1 MVISQTIIRFNSSK
15 ITWLDKKVSDVYPA
29 GDEGLIVAVDSKTG
43 KAGAVNFQGE
53 TIIPFESSTLDPWD
67 GAIIR
72 SGMYTEGNLYWVIK
86 NNKITI
92 VNEKNQVVIPEKYGY
107 LKKVREDQFIA
118 GTGELSGSAVNGAY
132 TYKKYGV
139 ITEKDEVLIPIE
151 YDSITQ
157 EDDKKYIGTIE
168 EDTRTIKRTFYASG
182 NLEKEEIE
190 DKQAETQPDTEEA
203 VKQEEGTQDGSEAEE
218 TPEGS
223 IEPEQQEEN
232 SQESDAQSGENLSTH
247 EDGNSEIQD
256 YDGPELDYEYVNYYE
271 EGDGVR
277 LHLAKMTCT
286 LEDEEGNV
294 LLTFEGDRVKDT
306 MPVFTNTG
314 QLVVDEGEKTYRVYN
329 AKTGVLLCDLKR
341 EADCMIT
348 PELLTYDQGTEYIVK
363 NFNNTELFRIA
374 KPEGDR
380 FLNSQKEKAR
390 FVFQASY
397 FVYQGDDGRTL
408 VTNKGVVIADQL
420 DSISYN
426 DENRSKENETD
437 QIFIC
442 EREGQYG
449 AFTAAGDKILDF
461 AYENIE
467 FLTGHV
473 DALRVME
480 KRGRSGIVNYQ
491 GQIIIPLEYDS
502 VGYGNTIMD
511 ADDFS
516 LTQYFLMDVEDAG
529 NHYYGQKGQVIYYL
543 DEEGKKEGEVKYL
556 KEQERSRDLN
566 DFLAL
571 GEISENPKLFSVTG
585 NVPIMDNA
593 YSAGGIRYGR
603 SSVEFRRGPN
613 KVIFLLI
620 DEYSERLG
628 FSEYYPGDFTLMGYQ
643 HILWYFW
650 MVSSRL
656 FLLTVLLWAAFKI
669 PYDALSDEI
678 YFFRKDIKKKLKKR
692 KGKR

>member
-1 MVISQTIIRFNSSK
+1 MVISQTIIRYNGSK
-15 ITWLDKKVSDVYPA
+15 VIWLDKKVSDAYPA
-29 GDEGLIVAVDSKTG
+29 GDEALIVAVDAKTG
-43 KAGAVNFQGE
+43 KAGVVNFQGE
-53 TIIPFESSTLDPWD
+53 TVIPFESSTLDPWD
-67 GAIIR
+67 GSIIR
-72 SGMYTEGNLYWVIK
+72 GGMYSEGNLYWVIK
-86 NNKITI
+86 NKKITV
-92 VNEKNQVVIPEKYGY
+92 VNEKNKVVIPEKYGY
-107 LKKVREDQFIA
+107 LKKTQEDQFIA

-151 YDSITQ
+151 YDNIVQ
-157 EDDKKYIGTIE
+157 QDDKKYIGTIE

-190 DKQAETQPDTEEA
+190 DKQTETQPD
-203 VKQEEGTQDGSEAEE
+203 VQEDIGQDAEIPNVSEAAE
-218 TPEGS
+218 TPEGGT
-223 IEPEQQEEN
+223 EPEQQEGTG
-232 SQESDAQSGENLSTH
+232 QEGETQPEESAS
-247 EDGNSEIQD
+247 EKEEGNSEIQD
-256 YDGPELDYEYVNYYE
+256 YDGPELEYEYVNYYE
-271 EGDGVR
+271 EGNGVR

-294 LLTFEGDRVKDT
+294 LFTFEGDRVKDT
-306 MPVFTNTG
+306 MPVFSNTG
-314 QLVVDEGEKTYRVYN
+314 QLVIDEGEKTYRVYN
-329 AKTGVLLCDLKR
+329 AKTGALLCDLKR
-341 EADCMIT
+341 EADCIIT
-348 PELLTYDQGTEYIVK
+348 PELLAYDQGTEYIVK

-374 KPEGDR
+374 KPDGDH

-390 FVFQASY
+390 FVFQTSY
-397 FVYQGDDGRTL
+397 FIYQGDDGRTL

-426 DENRSKENETD
+426 DENRSKVNETD
-437 QIFIC
+437 QVFIC
-442 EREGQYG
+442 ERKGKYG

-461 AYENIE
+461 SYENIE
-467 FLTGHV
+467 FLAGHV

-480 KRGRSGIVNYQ
+480 KKGRNGVVNYQ
-491 GQIIIPLEYDS
+491 GQVIIPLEYDS

-511 ADDFS
+511 ADNSS
-516 LTQYFLMDVEDAG
+516 LTQYFLLDAEDAK
-529 NHYYGQKGQVIYYL
+529 NRYYGQKGRAIYYL
-543 DEEGKKEGEVKYL
+543 DEEGKKEGEAKYL
-556 KEQERSRDLN
+556 KEQEKSRDLN
-566 DFLAL
+566 DFLAW
-571 GEISENPKLFSVTG
+571 GEISENPKLFSTTG

-603 SSVEFRRGPN
+603 SSIEFRREQS
-613 KVIFLLI
+613 KVTFLLI

-656 FLLTVLLWAAFKI
+656 FLLALILWAAVAI
-669 PYDALSDEI
+669 PYDVLADEI
-678 YFFRKDIKKKLKKR
+678 YFFRKNMKKKIRKR